1 MIAKIV
7 SIFLTRSLAFC
18 DFLWLD
24 VEFVFLLRVRERK
37 SYYRGMRENCRP
49 PWSRRLEKLL
59 IFSRWPRVIFHL
71 HLRPLAGLCTRIRF
85 MAPWP
90 RRSPEDREFV
100 EDASWTPAN
109 RWFMQHKLL
118 AAGVLR
124 VDRTCRWWL
133 GAFADSNG
141 GICVLELLGGTLR
154 SWNLKF

>member
-100 EDASWTPAN
+100 EDARERLRIVDLCNINYSPLVFSASIGRVADDW
-109 RWFMQHKLL
+109 
-118 AAGVLR
+118 VLS
-124 VDRTCRWWL
+124 RTVMAEFVFSSCWE
-133 GAFADSNG
+133 
-141 GICVLELLGGTLR
+141 VLFEVEI
-154 SWNLKF
+154 